1 MFARTLSAAFLFA
14 TMAFASVPVAAQPAP
29 SFTPQQRAEIVAV
42 VREALQKDPSILRD
56 AVIALQADDGHRQT
70 QQQAS
75 TVAVLASQIAHTPGD
90 PVAGNPNGKITVVEF
105 FDVRCPFCRR
115 MLPVVASLLH
125 DNPDV
130 RLVYKDLPVLGPG
143 SVLGAR
149 ALLAA
154 QKQGGYQKLHDALMT
169 GPRDITEDSLH
180 TAVAKVGLDW
190 KKIQADM
197 QSPDVLAR
205 IDSNLALAKQLNLEG
220 TPAYVIGTNVIPGA
234 VSLTELQ
241 QAVTEAKN

>member
-1 MFARTLSAAFLFA
+1 MFARTLTAALFFA
-14 TMAFASVPVAAQPAP
+14 TMAFASHPVAAQPAP
-29 SFTPQQRAEIVAV
+29 SFTPQQRAEIVSV

-56 AVIALQADDGHRQT
+56 AVIALQADDSHRQT
-70 QQQAS
+70 QEQAS
-75 TVAVLASQIAHTPGD
+75 TVAGLGAQIAHTKGD
-90 PVAGNPNGKITVVEF
+90 PVAGNPNGKVTIVEF
-105 FDVRCPFCRR
+105 FDVRCPYCRR
-115 MLPVVASLLH
+115 MLPVIASLLH
-125 DNPDV
+125 DNPDL

-169 GPRDITEDSLH
+169 GPRDITDETLH
-180 TAVAKVGLDW
+180 TAVTKVGLDW

-205 IDSNLALAKQLNLEG
+205 IDANLALAKQLNLEG

-234 VSLTELQ
+234 ASLSELQ
-241 QAVTEAKN
+241 QAVAEAKN

>member
-75 TVAVLASQIAHTPGD
+75 TVAVLASQIAHTPGE